1 MARPHPHALARAA
14 SPTGGSPVHLRRP
27 AGRSRVRTYFLAIW
41 LLLAAT
47 VPARARTTIVPDDF
61 PTIQAAVNNMPVR
74 APVETLLVRGGSYPE
89 RVFVRDRRLVIQAIA
104 ALDGSDRMPEIGEF
118 YADGVNDGSAFIGLH
133 FTGLV
138 TVLSS
143 GHVLVAGC
151 RHDMG
156 LNGGGAALRITRC
169 VLGLETLEPGADATV
184 VSASVATLDSC
195 TVYGPV
201 TIWPSDSAFV
211 FDNRFENV
219 PNYALRVGGR
229 HTLVARNQVR
239 GGAAFQAYLQEGDV
253 RFEDNDIEGCRGWG
267 IDVGSGQRAH
277 PYLER
282 NRIAHCGTVTGDT
295 GDFGIRILGSGLV
308 RGNLVLDCRG
318 PGIVIDQGLG
328 ASAIEDNVIGRC
340 GAEGILLTNPYWF
353 FTVLGPSTIAV
364 RGNTIYACSGPGIEM
379 SYLPGS
385 TISNNLVY
393 ACEPPSVYSDPLV
406 ISHNDWFPSPGELGS
421 PTDLSLDPL
430 FCDLSADDVRL
441 RSDSP
446 LLHVPGVG
454 RIGAL
459 GKGCDPTPTPI
470 AIELTPK
477 TLNLASR
484 GRWVTGYLEPAPPF
498 AARDIEI
505 ATIRLNGT
513 VAADTSAPT
522 ALVDHDGDGIKEL
535 MVKFDR
541 AALEL
546 TLPDGDEV
554 PVIVTCK
561 SGTTTFAGTDT
572 VRVRRGRWL
581 APAAGTEISSG
592 SAATVSWEGPAGGHV
607 RSVGLMLS
615 ADGGGTWSVVARS
628 PADDGSL
635 AWMVPD
641 IRTDQARLAVV
652 SLGSDEVNT
661 EFADAVLAVSGALTI
676 GATTDV
682 GSRESGPHV
691 LAIRKVSPNPATHGR
706 LAVEFVLRDDSP
718 ARLELLDVAGRVLA
732 TRQVASPAPG
742 GRVLEVSDAGA
753 LQPGI
758 YFLRLRQNGAEARAR
773 VAITR

>member
-1 MARPHPHALARAA
+1 MLF
-14 SPTGGSPVHLRRP
+14 SIG
-27 AGRSRVRTYFLAIW
+27 
-41 LLLAAT
+41 LLLATT
-47 VPARARTTIVPDDF
+47 VPAHARTTIVPDDF

-89 RVFVRDRRLVIQAIA
+89 RVLVRDRRLVIQAIA

-151 RHDMG
+151 RHDRG
-156 LNGGGAALRITRC
+156 LSGGGAALRITRC
-169 VLGLETLEPGADATV
+169 VLGLENLYPGDDATV
-184 VSASVATLDSC
+184 VSASIATLDSC

-201 TIWPSDSAFV
+201 TMWPSDSTFV

-219 PNYALRVGGR
+219 PVCALRVGGR

-239 GGAAFQAYLQEGDV
+239 GGAAFQAYLETGDV

-267 IDVGSGQRAH
+267 IDVRSGQGAR

-282 NRIAHCGTVTGDT
+282 NRIAHCGTMTS
-295 GDFGIRILGSGLV
+295 DFGINIRGSGTV

-340 GAEGILLTNPYWF
+340 GADGILLTNPNWF
-353 FTVLGPSTIAV
+353 FTWLGPSTIAV
-364 RGNTIYACSGPGIEM
+364 RRNTIYACSGPGIEM

-385 TISNNLVY
+385 TIVNNLVY
-393 ACEPPSVYSDPLV
+393 ACEPPSVSDSDPLV
-406 ISHNDWFPSPGELGS
+406 ISHNDWFPSPGESGS
-421 PTDLSLDPL
+421 PTDLSVDPI

-446 LLHVPGVG
+446 LLDVPGVG

-470 AIELTPK
+470 AFELTPK

-522 ALVDHDGDGIKEL
+522 ALVDHDGDGIEEL

-546 TLPDGDEV
+546 TLPEGDDV
-554 PVIVTCK
+554 PVTVTCK
-561 SGTTTFAGTDT
+561 SGTTTFAGADT
-572 VRVRRGRWL
+572 VRVRRGRL
-581 APAAGTEISSG
+581 LSPAAGTQISSR
-592 SAATVSWEGPAGGHV
+592 SAATVSWEAPAGGRV

-615 ADGGGTWSVVARS
+615 TDGGGTWSRVAGS
-628 PADDGSL
+628 PSDNGSL
-635 AWMVPD
+635 AWVVPD
-641 IRTDQARLAVV
+641 IRTDRARLAVV
-652 SLGSDEVNT
+652 STSPDGSNAEV
-661 EFADAVLAVSGALTI
+661 ADAVLAVSGALSI
-676 GATTDV
+676 GGTTDV
-682 GSRESGPHV
+682 GDRGEGPHV
-691 LAIRKVSPNPATHGR
+691 LAIRRVSPNPAAHGR
-706 LAVEFVLRDDSP
+706 LAVEFVLRDGSS
-718 ARLELLDVAGRVLA
+718 ARLELLDVAGRVLG
-732 TRQVASPAPG
+732 TQNVALPSPGA
-742 GRVLEVSDAGA
+742 RALEFLDAGA
-753 LQPGI
+753 LRPGI
-758 YFLRLRQNGAEARAR
+758 YFLRLRQSGTEARAR